1 MIHKLFDRNQFRYA
15 RPVDTSLD
23 DSFRSIIASPFL
35 SKIVLKN
42 VDDRDI
48 ESVQA
53 VFPEATVTIGVRY
66 SASEAG
72 SGSTTATTAKDGS

>member
-1 MIHKLFDRNQFRYA
+1 M
-15 RPVDTSLD
+15 

-35 SKIVLKN
+35 SKIVLEN

-53 VFPEATVTIGVRY
+53 VFPEATVTIGVRS

-72 SGSTTATTAKDGS
+72 SGSTTATTAKKTAVDVENDHLPPGRCPGVALG